1 MPENKMPHTF
11 VFRAKSFGLRF
22 YHLLRDLDPARW
34 NPTSWNKTRKEAL
47 QVRIHELES
56 EVIQLYQKMHGL
68 TGELQLPAEDESFS
82 TTALRSTLSH
92 VSDLL
97 AALKRIEI
105 DDHLSYLTL
114 YKLRKKLQKAYQ
126 EICVAME
133 VLQSPLPHIRP
144 SNLKR
149 SLVHVSCALFILI
162 MIENVPTFGWM
173 FWIALAYFCFCWL
186 MEGLKFAHPRLKAKV
201 MKFFA
206 PIAHPHEY
214 DKVNSATW
222 YGVALLLLSLTNP
235 TLGTLGVTI
244 LGVADPI
251 AAAVGRAYGKISM
264 PGNRSLE
271 GSMAFWL
278 SGTLA
283 SMLILLFLHPV
294 GNLWQTFLL
303 AGTAS
308 LFGAVGEYA
317 GKYPDDNLTIP
328 VSAALGGFLA
338 MSWL

>member
-1 MPENKMPHTF
+1 MERTF
-11 VFRAKSFGLRF
+11 VFRTKNFALRL

-34 NPTSWNKTRKEAL
+34 NPLSWNRSRKEAL
-47 QVRIHELES
+47 QERIHALES
-56 EVIQLYQKMHGL
+56 EVFQLYEKMHGL
-68 TGELQLPAEDESFS
+68 TGELKLEPSDNSFS
-82 TTALRSTLSH
+82 ATALRSTLGH
-92 VSDLL
+92 VGKLL
-97 AALKRIEI
+97 SELKGIEI
-105 DDHLSYLTL
+105 DDHLSYLAL

-126 EICVAME
+126 ELCVAME
-133 VLQSPLPHIRP
+133 LLQEPIPHIRP

-149 SLVHVSCALFILI
+149 SLVHMGCAVAILA
-162 MIENVPTFGWM
+162 MIETVPDFSWM

-186 MEGLKFAHPRLKAKV
+186 MEGLKRLHPRLKAKV

-214 DKVNSATW
+214 DKINSATW

-235 TLGTLGVTI
+235 TVGTIGVTV
-244 LGVADPI
+244 LGVADPV
-251 AAAVGRAYGKISM
+251 AAAVGRSIGKIPM

-271 GSMAFWL
+271 GSLAFL
-278 SGTLA
+278 ISGTLA
-283 SMLILLFLHPV
+283 TTLMLSWLHPL
-294 GNLWQTFLL
+294 GNLWRTLVV

-328 VSAALGGFLA
+328 ISSALGAFL
-338 MSWL
+338 SLSLF